1 MPLAEEQL
9 TSEKVSQKAK
19 LKKKNHCQAFPKRNG
34 KEHKLAP
41 VC

>member
-19 LKKKNHCQAFPKRNG
+19 LKKKKSLSG
-34 KEHKLAP
+34 LS
-41 VC
+41 